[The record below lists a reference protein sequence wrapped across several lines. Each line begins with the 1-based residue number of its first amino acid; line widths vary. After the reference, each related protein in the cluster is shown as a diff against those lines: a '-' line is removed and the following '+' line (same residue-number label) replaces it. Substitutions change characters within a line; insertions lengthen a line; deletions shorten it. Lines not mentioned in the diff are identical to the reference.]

1 MQPHYKH
8 YVHYKIN
15 DKGREK
21 NFLVS
26 NKYTE
31 IFFQNET
38 LIFCIRILFLESL
51 SKARQGRT
59 AVRIPDANG
68 SIILPES

>member
-1 MQPHYKH
+1 MTK
-8 YVHYKIN
+8 
-15 DKGREK
+15 KGK
-21 NFLVS
+21 KLLVN
-26 NKYTE
+26 NKY
-31 IFFQNET
+31 IDFFFQNET
-38 LIFCIRILFLESL
+38 LIFFIRILFLESL